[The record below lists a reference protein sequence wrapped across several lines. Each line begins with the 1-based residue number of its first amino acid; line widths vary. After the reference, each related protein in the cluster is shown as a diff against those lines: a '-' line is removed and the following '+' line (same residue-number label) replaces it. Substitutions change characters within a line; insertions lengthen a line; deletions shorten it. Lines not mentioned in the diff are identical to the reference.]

1 MMFGFKK
8 RILHVQI
15 RNFEPLTDNNNP
27 IERKKDL
34 LEKIKKQIDVETIKK
49 KCEKIFFSL
58 KVTYYLNKN
67 TKIEGQYIKDLD
79 NMTKILSD
87 TLTDYLT
94 KQDKDLDNKTG
105 LGLMRDDKD
114 IHELHLVKKF
124 VDINSQQGIDITLYK
139 WANKKNLD

>member
-1 MMFGFKK
+1 MFGFKK
-8 RILHVQI
+8 HILHVHI
-15 RNFEPLTDNNNP
+15 RNFEPLTDSNNT

-34 LEKIKKQIDVETIKK
+34 LEKIKKQIDLEKIKK

-67 TKIEGQYIKDLD
+67 TKIEGQYTKDLD
-79 NMTKILSD
+79 NMTKILSN

-94 KQDKDLDNKTG
+94 KQDKDHDNKTG
-105 LGLMRDDKD
+105 LGLMRDDED

-124 VDINSQQGIDITLYK
+124 VDTNSQQGIDITLYK
-139 WANKKNLD
+139 WADKKNLD